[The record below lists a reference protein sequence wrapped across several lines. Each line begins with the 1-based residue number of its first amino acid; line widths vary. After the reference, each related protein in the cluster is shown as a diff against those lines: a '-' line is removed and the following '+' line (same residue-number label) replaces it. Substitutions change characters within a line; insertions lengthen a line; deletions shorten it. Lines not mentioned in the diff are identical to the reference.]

1 MKLGII
7 QLSDIHFNS
16 LEDFVLGKKDLFID
30 ACCSELT
37 DCSKIVLVITGDISF
52 SGDMNQYDIA
62 YEFFKEIERQI
73 RERSTYI
80 NSFQYVIVPG
90 NHDCDFKDD
99 SIRDIVIDRI
109 LLTNTKIDDNIIA
122 KCLEP
127 QKNFWN
133 FLSRITGVNYEP
145 CISYKVEVRLTLDEN
160 IVFHCYNSSFLSTL
174 NEKIGSLIIPKEK
187 YLYRDG
193 TKEKVVISLFHHNTG
208 WLSPGNTQ
216 ENPKKNV

>member
-16 LEDFVLGKKDLFID
+16 LEDFVLDKKNLFID

-52 SGDMNQYDIA
+52 SGDTDQYDIA
-62 YEFFKEIERQI
+62 YEFFKEIEHQI

-90 NHDCDFKDD
+90 NHDCNFKDD

-127 QKNFWN
+127 QKNFLE
-133 FLSRITGVNYEP
+133 FS
-145 CISYKVEVRLTLDEN
+145 
-160 IVFHCYNSSFLSTL
+160 
-174 NEKIGSLIIPKEK
+174 
-187 YLYRDG
+187 
-193 TKEKVVISLFHHNTG
+193 
-208 WLSPGNTQ
+208 
-216 ENPKKNV
+216 